1 MEQLLR
7 CTRSQALP
15 LCRFDSVLAEVEVM
29 VYLLHFHDRISPNH
43 TTQHYVGFTDCL
55 SDRIASHLAGTSG
68 VALIRAA
75 KQRGIKFTV
84 VRCWKGDRRLERH
97 LKKLKNAP
105 KFCTC
110 CSRNPWE
117 LYQPRSMKPAREV
130 TGNSLKE
137 QLLFG

>member
-29 VYLLHFHDRISPNH
+29 VYLLHFHDRISLNH
-43 TTQHYVGFTDCL
+43 TTRHYVGFTDCL
-55 SDRIASHLAGTSG
+55 SDRIQSHLNGTSG

-84 VRCWKGDRRLERH
+84 VRVWRGNRRLERH
-97 LKKLKNAP
+97 LKRLKNAP
-105 KFCTC
+105 KFCPC